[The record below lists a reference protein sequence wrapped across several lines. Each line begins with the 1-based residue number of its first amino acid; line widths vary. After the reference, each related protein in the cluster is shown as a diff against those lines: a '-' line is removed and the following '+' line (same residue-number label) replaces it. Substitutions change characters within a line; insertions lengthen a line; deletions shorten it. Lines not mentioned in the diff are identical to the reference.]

1 MVRAVIRRALEPA
14 TVTLM
19 FVAVACLAWR
29 AGRGG
34 DLVLSA
40 GIVAIWSL
48 GVLWHVAK
56 TGQVRE

>member
-14 TVTLM
+14 ATTLM

-34 DLVLSA
+34 DVVLAS
-40 GIVAIWSL
+40 GIVSLWSI
-48 GVLWHVAK
+48 GVLWHMVK